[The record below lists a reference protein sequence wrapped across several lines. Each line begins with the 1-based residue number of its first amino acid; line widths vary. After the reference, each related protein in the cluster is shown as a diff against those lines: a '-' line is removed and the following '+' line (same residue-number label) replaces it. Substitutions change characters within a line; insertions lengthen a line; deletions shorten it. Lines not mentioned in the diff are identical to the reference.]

1 MPALARALLARAFDR
16 RPRDHTDDPKG
27 PKGLTTL
34 HEPGPKGPVVADLV
48 FVHGLNGGSRSTWSA
63 RGDPALFWPRE
74 WLPGDEAFR
83 DVRVH
88 SFGYPSAVSRRSVL
102 DIRDFARG
110 LMVAIADSPVMSK
123 SRDTQ
128 VRGHE

>member
-1 MPALARALLARAFDR
+1 MPTLARTFLARAFDR
-16 RPRDHTDDPKG
+16 APRDPHDDPKG

-34 HEPGPKGPVVADLV
+34 HEPGPEQPVVADLV
-48 FVHGLNGGSRSTWSA
+48 FVHGLNGGSRSTWSE

-74 WLPGDEAFR
+74 WLPRDEAFR

-88 SFGYPSAVSRRSVL
+88 SFGYPSGVSRRSVL

-110 LMVAIADSPVMSK
+110 LMVAVADSPVMNR
-123 SRDTQ
+123 SRDRQ
-128 VRGHE
+128 VR